1 MLFAPFDKKI
11 ATEIATSLKHYLG
24 EIYIDDNERL
34 NIVHTICV
42 CPFHELKRIELCNIY
57 TDHVN
62 GGVTTVEAIRDYL
75 ETCGDVEY
83 DVVAVV
89 EQQCENYIFVK
100 LIEVTIVSNEQGIT
114 YGFHFS
120 KSIKIS

>member
-1 MLFAPFDKKI
+1 MLFAPFDKQI

-34 NIVHTICV
+34 NIVHNICV
-42 CPFHELKRIELCNIY
+42 CPYHELKRIELCNLY
-57 TDHVN
+57 ADHVN
-62 GGVTTVEAIRDYL
+62 GGITNVVAIREYI
-75 ETCGDVEY
+75 ETCIEVEY

-89 EQQCENYIFVK
+89 EQQCENSILVK
-100 LIEVTIVSNEQGIT
+100 LIEVTIVSKEQGIA

-120 KSIKIS
+120 KSIQIG